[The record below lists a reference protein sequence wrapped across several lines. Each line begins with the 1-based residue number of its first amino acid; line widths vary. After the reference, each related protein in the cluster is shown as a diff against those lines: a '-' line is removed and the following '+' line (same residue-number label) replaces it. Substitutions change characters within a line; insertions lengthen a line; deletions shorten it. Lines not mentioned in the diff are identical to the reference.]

1 MSNIQSI
8 IQFLKGKPE
17 HFISITNQN
26 NGNMVGKKDIYISD
40 IPNEDLTSYIKF
52 NLGQI
57 SEPTLVWIEMRAK
70 QGVTSIKKNSC
81 KIEVMPDNYS
91 QTMPA
96 VQNLP
101 VVSEPQPQA
110 HPAFLAAPSLG
121 NNIFGLG
128 FPEIMSMQQKA
139 NQLED
144 KKEQL
149 SELKEEYKELK
160 HNFNLLEV
168 SHREAL
174 SKLAVAESQKE
185 MAVMI
190 AKNENKSFTDSP
202 AFAMMMEK
210 APEVLAG
217 IVAMKTGAVPQAP
230 IGLGAPGVSETHDQ
244 FIEFINDNLN
254 ENQINFLG
262 KICVQMSN
270 QEFQKELTTLIQK
283 YAGN

>member
-1 MSNIQSI
+1 MSTILSI

-17 HFISITNQN
+17 HFITITNQN

-52 NLGQI
+52 NIGQI

-91 QTMPA
+91 QTMPV

-101 VVSEPQPQA
+101 VVAEPQPQM
-110 HPAFLAAPSLG
+110 HPAFLGAPNLG
-121 NNIFGLG
+121 GNIFGLG
-128 FPEIMSMQQKA
+128 LPDIMNMQQKA

-144 KKEQL
+144 KKEQY

-160 HNFNLLEV
+160 HSFNLLEV
-168 SHREAL
+168 DHRKAL
-174 SKLAVAESQKE
+174 SNLAIAESQKE

-202 AFAMMMEK
+202 AFGMFMEK
-210 APEVLAG
+210 APELLAG
-217 IVAMKTGAVPQAP
+217 FVAMKTGAVPQAA
-230 IGLGAPGVSETHDQ
+230 IGLGAPGASESHNQ

-262 KICVQMSN
+262 KVCVQMSN
-270 QEFQKELTTLIQK
+270 AEFQKELTILIQK